1 MNTMPNPVSTPVTL
15 GPSMT
20 RFLRLYRLVADFGFR
35 VLRGVVWPKIDLV
48 IRLWLAKIFVTSGL
62 LKVMTWQTALDLAA
76 HEYPVSWLNPVTAAY
91 LATSIELL
99 GGVLL
104 ALGLMTRYA
113 AVPMLILSLVIQLL
127 SITHIS

>member
-1 MNTMPNPVSTPVTL
+1 
-15 GPSMT
+15 MT